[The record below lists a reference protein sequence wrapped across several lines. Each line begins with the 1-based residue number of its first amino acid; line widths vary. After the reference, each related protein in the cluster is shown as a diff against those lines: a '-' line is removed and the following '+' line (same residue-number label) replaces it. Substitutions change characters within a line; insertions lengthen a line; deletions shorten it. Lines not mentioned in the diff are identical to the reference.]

1 VTARIRVRVHPGAR
15 RARIAGWR
23 ADGALAVDVTAAPE
37 GGKAN
42 EAVVRLLSEALGVGR
57 AAVRVASGGASR
69 NKWIE
74 VDGVAEADIAR
85 RIAQAIPVEGSERG
99 E

>member
-1 VTARIRVRVHPGAR
+1 MTARIRVRVHPGAR
-15 RARIAGWR
+15 RSRIAGWR

-42 EAVVRLLSEALGVGR
+42 EAVVRLLSETLGVER
-57 AAVRVASGGASR
+57 RAVRVAGGSASR
-69 NKWIE
+69 SKWIE
-74 VDGVAEADIAR
+74 VDGVADADIAR
-85 RIAQAIPVEGSERG
+85 RIAQAIPGEGNERG

>member
-1 VTARIRVRVHPGAR
+1 MTTRIRVRVHPGAR
-15 RARIAGWR
+15 RSRIAGWR

-42 EAVVRLLSEALGVGR
+42 EAVVKLLSEALGVAR
-57 AAVRVASGGASR
+57 AAVRVAGGGASR
-69 NKWIE
+69 SKWVE
-74 VDGVAEADIAR
+74 VDGVAVADIER
-85 RIAQAIPVEGSERG
+85 RIAQAIPAEGGERG

>member
-15 RARIAGWR
+15 RSRIAGWR

-37 GGKAN
+37 GGRAN

-57 AAVRVASGGASR
+57 AAVRVAGGGASR
-69 NKWIE
+69 SKWIE

-85 RIAQAIPVEGSERG
+85 RIAQAISTEGSERG